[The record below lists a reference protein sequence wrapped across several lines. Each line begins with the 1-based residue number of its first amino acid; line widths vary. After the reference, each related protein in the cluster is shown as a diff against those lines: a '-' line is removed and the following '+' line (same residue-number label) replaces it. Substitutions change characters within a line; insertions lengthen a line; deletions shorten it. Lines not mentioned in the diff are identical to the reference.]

1 MKKVTLDKENV
12 RAYVMLQTTCN
23 SERQALK
30 LLHQQP
36 GVVLVDEVE
45 GVFDVIFAIQASDRE
60 KLADLMLRVIS
71 TVEPVTLD
79 FQLIPSKLLND

>member
-12 RAYVMLQTTCN
+12 RAYVMLQTICN
-23 SERQALK
+23 SERQDLRI
-30 LLHQQP
+30 LHRQP

-45 GVFDVIFAIQASDRE
+45 GPFDVIFAIQAADRE
-60 KLADLMLRVIS
+60 KLADSMLRVIS

-79 FQLIPSKLLND
+79 FQIIPSKLRND